1 MSTQKTSS
9 QIMAEHNALLDKKM
23 TAIMDATR
31 NAQNKYD
38 PDLKRL
44 MAEFVLARATEALED
59 AKRGTPPN
67 EYSKPIDTPA
77 CAI

>member
-9 QIMAEHNALLDKKM
+9 QIMAEHNALLNKKM

-44 MAEFVLARATEALED
+44 MAEFVLARATEVLED

-67 EYSKPIDTPA
+67 EYSKPIDKSG
-77 CAI
+77 CAK